1 MDAKSQI
8 LFLCTG
14 NYYRSR
20 YAEELFNFRARSEGL
35 AWSAFSRGLA
45 EKGSPENVGAM
56 SRFALEALSAKNI
69 EPAGAG
75 RLPISCSVADFGAAE
90 LVIALKDREH
100 RPFVE
105 RRFPDLLPRVI
116 FWDVDDVAFA
126 PPAVALAQIDD
137 LIDGLIA
144 GLRKT

>member
-1 MDAKSQI
+1 MNTNSQI

-45 EKGSPENVGAM
+45 EKGSPDNVGPM
-56 SRFALEALSAKNI
+56 SRFVLQALSAKSI
-69 EPAGAG
+69 EPEGAR
-75 RLPISCSVADFGAAE
+75 RLPISCSAADFGEAE
-90 LVIALKDREH
+90 LVIALKDEEH

-105 RRFPDLLPRVI
+105 RRFPDMLPRVI
-116 FWDVDDVAFA
+116 FWNVDDVAFA
-126 PPAVALAQIDD
+126 PPTVALAQIDD
-137 LIDGLIA
+137 LIDGLIS
-144 GLRKT
+144 GLRRA

>member
-35 AWSAFSRGLA
+35 GWSAFSRGLA
-45 EKGSPENVGAM
+45 EKGSPDNVGPM

-69 EPAGAG
+69 EPAGAC
-75 RLPISCSVADFGAAE
+75 RLPISCSAADFGEAK
-90 LVIALKDREH
+90 LVIALKGEEH

-105 RRFPDLLPRVI
+105 RRFPDLLPRII
-116 FWDVDDVAFA
+116 FWDVDDVAFVA
-126 PPAVALAQIDD
+126 PAIALAQIDD
-137 LIDGLIA
+137 LIDDLIS
-144 GLRKT
+144 GLRRR

>member
-20 YAEELFNFRARSEGL
+20 YAEELFNFRARRDGL

-45 EKGSPENVGAM
+45 EKGSPDNVGPM
-56 SRFALEALSAKNI
+56 SPFALEALSARGI
-69 EPAGAG
+69 EPEGTR
-75 RLPISCSVADFGAAE
+75 RLPISCSAADFTAAE
-90 LVIALKDREH
+90 LIIALKDDEH
-100 RPFVE
+100 RPFVAS
-105 RRFPDLLPRVI
+105 RFPDMLPRVV

-137 LIDGLIA
+137 LIDGLIS
-144 GLRKT
+144 GLRKA